1 MVISTKLVYHQ
12 NKIWQLLQSQ
22 DLRVGQEKEPYI
34 WVNTR
39 KLNRELCIKLSTLYA
54 KLQWSILLLL

>member
-54 KLQWSILLLL
+54 KLQ